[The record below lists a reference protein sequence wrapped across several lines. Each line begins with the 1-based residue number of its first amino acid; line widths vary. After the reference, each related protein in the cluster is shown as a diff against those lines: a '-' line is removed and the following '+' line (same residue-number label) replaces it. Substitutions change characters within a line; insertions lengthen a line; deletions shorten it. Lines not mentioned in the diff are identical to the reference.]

1 MSTLDARAASIRAQ
15 VADYRRAGRHVF
27 ATSSFQ
33 TYSVPLLHILSKLEV
48 PVPVYFLD
56 TGYHFPETLRF
67 RDELAAAFDLR
78 VVSVRPPVPK
88 SYQRDAAGRLLYA
101 SDPEHCCHLNK
112 VQPLEPVLAGHDVWI
127 SGVRAD
133 QSRARAAMRREEV
146 TPEGVRRYHPMLEWN
161 ARDIY
166 AYLRAH
172 ALPKHPL
179 ETAGYVSI
187 GCEPC
192 TRRHT
197 TGERGGRWFGLQ
209 KSECG
214 LHTEL
219 IKS

>member
-1 MSTLDARAASIRAQ
+1 MTTLDERAKAVRAHI
-15 VADYRRAGRHVF
+15 AAYRDHGQRVF

-33 TYSVPLLHILSKLEV
+33 TYSVPLLHILSQVSPTV
-48 PVPVYFLD
+48 PVCFLN
-56 TGYHFPETLRF
+56 TGYHFVETLRF
-67 RDELAAAFDLR
+67 RDELAATLGLK
-78 VVSVRPPVPK
+78 VMTLQPPVPK
-88 SYQRDAAGRLLYA
+88 AYQKDAAGRLLYT

-133 QSRARAAMRREEV
+133 QSRARAQMAREEQ
-146 TPEGVRRYHPMLEWN
+146 TPDGVLRYHPMLEWT
-161 ARDIY
+161 ARDVY

-172 ALPKHPL
+172 RLPKHPL
-179 ETAGYVSI
+179 EAAGYVSI

-192 TRRHT
+192 TRRFP
-197 TGERGGRWFGLQ
+197 TGERGGRWFGMQ

-219 IKS
+219 IKQ